1 MSSQSGYRPEL
12 EDRAFLAAL
21 PKQELLLGDGYEE
34 VRLDPRKL
42 VKVENQG
49 QQGACAGH
57 SLSSIMEWCYCIATG
72 GEMKQLSRAM
82 AYYEAQ
88 RLSNIRGDN
97 GSTISA
103 GVKLALNTGVC
114 DESLWKYPSS
124 YNPARPA
131 SFDAVLENAAKN
143 KLKSATP
150 IKSYNDY
157 RTFVGSGRGG
167 VHNGISWGT
176 GMSRAVVE
184 TFAPGGGGHA
194 IAGLCL
200 SEREDSQCRP
210 YVWILN
216 SWDLSFGSREVP
228 GWQEWSPRAIEQML
242 SHQWTEMVG
251 LSDME
256 VPKPRKFS
264 LEEWKQKIR
273 V

>member
-1 MSSQSGYRPEL
+1 MSQSGYRPEL
-12 EDRAFLAAL
+12 EDREFLRSL
-21 PKQELLLGDGYEE
+21 PQQELLVGVGYEE

-42 VKVENQG
+42 VKVENQKN
-49 QQGACAGH
+49 QGACAGH
-57 SLSSIMEWCYCIATG
+57 SLSSILEWCWTIATG
-72 GEMKQLSRAM
+72 GEVKQLSRAM
-82 AYYEAQ
+82 GYYEAQ

-103 GVKLALNTGVC
+103 GVKLAMATGLC
-114 DESLWKYPSS
+114 EEPLWPYPAS

-131 SFDAVLENAAKN
+131 NYEAVLENAGKH
-143 KLKSATP
+143 KIKSATP
-150 IKSYNDY
+150 IRTYDEY

-167 VHNGISWGT
+167 VHNGIAWGN

-200 SEREDSQCRP
+200 SERVDSQDRP
-210 YVWILN
+210 YIWIIN
-216 SWDLSFGSREVP
+216 SWDLSFGSREHP

-256 VPKPRKFS
+256 VPRPRKLS
-264 LEEWKQKIR
+264 VAEWKER
-273 V
+273 LRT